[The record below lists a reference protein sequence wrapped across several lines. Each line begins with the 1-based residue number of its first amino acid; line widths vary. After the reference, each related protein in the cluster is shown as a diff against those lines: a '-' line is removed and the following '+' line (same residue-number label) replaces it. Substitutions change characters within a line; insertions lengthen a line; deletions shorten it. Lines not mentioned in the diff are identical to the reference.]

1 MVCLSLNI
9 FWAQSHL
16 CLLLQNTVKHGDKDR
31 FDKEQIGVKEWPI
44 ANLLHKD
51 KEHFK
56 VTKKFL
62 ITKFDCT
69 LFCMDGSVLKK
80 YTN

>member
-1 MVCLSLNI
+1 MKI
-9 FWAQSHL
+9 YA
-16 CLLLQNTVKHGDKDR
+16 VKLGDKDG
-31 FDKEQIGVKEWPI
+31 FDKEQI

-51 KEHFK
+51 KEHLASRNKFR

-69 LFCMDGSVLKK
+69 YICYSLFVNFVSL
-80 YTN
+80 